1 MRQREEMITRL
12 EWANEQLWKSGKCQ
26 QWFGQCDDGIKRVSE
41 GVNGYLLQELLRAS
55 RHCDLAVVELFRKG
69 MEGALVAVCKAR
81 LLVSGAAML
90 GELSRSGV
98 GEPRSALQS

>member
-26 QWFGQCDDGIKRVSE
+26 QWFRQCDDGIKRVSE

-55 RHCDLAVVELFRKG
+55 RHCDLAVVELFR
-69 MEGALVAVCKAR
+69 EVWRVHWLRHARHVCLCQVLPCWGSCR
-81 LLVSGAAML
+81 AA
-90 GELSRSGV
+90 
-98 GEPRSALQS
+98 A